1 MTISTGTL
9 RGELDVQQVN
19 LHRLEQ
25 VLRIEI
31 EALCATQ
38 RRVEQKLDALE
49 KRFNALEQQYAAL
62 LQRLDRLEQN

>member
-1 MTISTGTL
+1 MTNGFAKMTTSTGTL

-31 EALCATQ
+31 EALRATQ
-38 RRVEQKLDALE
+38 QRLEQKL
-49 KRFNALEQQYAAL
+49 QAL
-62 LQRLDRLEQN
+62 LERVDRLEHHRY